1 MSSYALP
8 YQAAP
13 RLNQWESHRTIQPM
27 ASAVPLRLTARGRL
41 VVRLLVLASLL
52 TLTLSVATFSHSLI
66 AGALAEDG
74 STAGISGSGNRAV
87 STLTYEEI
95 VVLPGGTLWS
105 IARHVGSGADV
116 RSVVD
121 SIVELNHLDSAGV
134 VAGER
139 LIVPMGPRP
148 ISQ

>member
-1 MSSYALP
+1 MSSYVVS
-8 YQAAP
+8 YQMAP
-13 RLNQWESHRTIQPM
+13 RLKHQGVNHRESVQAIQPM

-74 STAGISGSGNRAV
+74 STAGSSGAGNRAV

-95 VVLPGGTLWS
+95 IVLPGETLWS
-105 IARHVGSGADV
+105 IARHVSTGADV

-121 SIVELNHLDSAGV
+121 SIVELNHLDSAGL
-134 VAGER
+134 VAGQR
-139 LIVPMGPRP
+139 LTLP
-148 ISQ
+148 ITQ